1 MNGLNA
7 LAVDDEAP
15 ALDELDFLL
24 RRCPKVGR
32 VEAAG
37 SADDA
42 LRRLDR
48 ERFDV
53 VLADILMPGLDGLE
67 LSRIVRRFADP
78 PAVVFVTAHEG
89 YALDAFEVGA
99 TGYLLKPLD
108 ADRLGEVL
116 DRVLAARRGA
126 AEPDDLATI
135 AVEQPGRIRMVNR
148 TDVEWVEASGDYV
161 RLHTASGESL
171 LLRLPI
177 SLLEERWEAH
187 GFARIH
193 RGHLVA
199 LGAIRELRT
208 DGTQTVA
215 RVGPHDLPVSRRHL
229 HDLRERL
236 VRHAGIRRR

>member
-1 MNGLNA
+1 MSGLAA

-24 RRCPKVGR
+24 RRCPGVGR
-32 VEAAG
+32 VEGAG

-42 LRRLDR
+42 LRHLERQ
-48 ERFDV
+48 RFDV

-67 LSRIVRRFADP
+67 LSRVLRRFADP

-89 YALDAFEVGA
+89 YAVNAFEVGA
-99 TGYLLKPLD
+99 AGYLLKPLD
-108 ADRLGEVL
+108 ADRLAEVL
-116 DRVLAARRGA
+116 GRVLAARRGP

-148 TDVEWVEASGDYV
+148 SDVEWVEASGDYV
-161 RLHTASGESL
+161 RLHTVSGESL
-171 LLRLPI
+171 LVRLPI
-177 SLLEERWEAH
+177 GLLEERWDGH

-193 RGHLVA
+193 RGHLVS
-199 LGAIRELRT
+199 LGAVRELRT

-215 RVGPHDLPVSRRHL
+215 RVGAHDLPVSRRHV

-236 VRHAGIRRR
+236 VHHAGGRRR